1 MRAAGN
7 PLDRAR
13 WLDPLEHLLHAPET
27 PAGWELGAVWRGAFS
42 HSDIGAL
49 LQLAGIEAARDYGR
63 ELWPRIEA
71 QTDETAR
78 GRGRLRLRLADL
90 QILIRENT
98 ARADDARAVLRAG
111 ATPLKFAQKGT
122 KGVVVQSLGRPLSVA
137 QICAASD
144 DLRWVFSVPALR
156 FELLRLR
163 ALEASGNYNEI
174 AVSVKSGALL
184 EGLAALHSRSF

>member
-1 MRAAGN
+1 MREAGN

-13 WLDPLEHLLHAPET
+13 WLDPLEMLLHAPET
-27 PAGWELGAVWRGAFS
+27 PAPYELGAVWRGEFS
-42 HSDIGAL
+42 HAEIGAL
-49 LQLAGIEAARDYGR
+49 LRLAGIEEARDFARQMLPYLADER
-63 ELWPRIEA
+63 
-71 QTDETAR
+71 DETAR
-78 GRGRLRLRLADL
+78 LRGRLRLRLCEL
-90 QILIRENT
+90 RILIHAAN

-122 KGVVVQSLGRPLSVA
+122 KGVVIKSLGRPLSVA

-163 ALEASGNYNEI
+163 ALEAGGDYTEV
-174 AVSVKSGALL
+174 AVSVSSFTLGALL
-184 EGLAALHSRSF
+184 ALDAGSF